1 MLQCVECSYNT
12 KIKCNLDRHIK
23 NKHKKASG
31 NVINNNP
38 NIINN
43 IPNVINNNPNI
54 INNNPNVINNN
65 PNVINN
71 NPNVI
76 NNNQCEKCHKIYT
89 SKSNLNKHLLIC
101 KGPIINKKLCE
112 YCNKLLSS
120 NQAKTTHLTTCKEK
134 ALTIINN
141 NNSNNDN
148 SITNNNIQNIQN
160 TIIYNVITFSENPR
174 KPTQFIKEDMTY
186 RKISDI
192 INTSG
197 GNDIQIF
204 EKMYRM
210 VLDNPSN
217 RCIIKK
223 NMKLKHSKAF
233 TGKGWIQK
241 SDKQLYPK
249 LFNDI
254 CALIMELLEDNEERL
269 SAKYKAVRIEN
280 LTQFVDDIQTYEL
293 GDTIPTDKEEKDK
306 YDDFIECLDVLKMV
320 TNDYSKLL
328 LEAIE

>member
-1 MLQCVECSYNT
+1 MYECLECPYNT
-12 KIKCNLDRHIK
+12 EKKYNLDRHIIS
-23 NKHKKASG
+23 KHKKASG
-31 NVINNNP
+31 NVVNSSG
-38 NIINN
+38 
-43 IPNVINNNPNI
+43 NVVNSSG
-54 INNNPNVINNN
+54 NVVNSSG
-65 PNVINN
+65 NVVNSSG
-71 NPNVI
+71 NVV
-76 NNNQCEKCHKIYT
+76 NKNQCEQCQKVYST
-89 SKSNLNKHLLIC
+89 SGNLKAHLLIC
-101 KGPIINKKLCE
+101 KGIIKTLECEFCKKT
-112 YCNKLLSS
+112 YAN
-120 NQAKTTHLTTCKEK
+120 NQSKTRHILTCKEK
-134 ALTIINN
+134 ALTVIN
-141 NNSNNDN
+141 NNSNTDN
-148 SITNNNIQNIQN
+148 SITTNITNNIQNIQN
-160 TIIYNVITFSENPR
+160 ITYNTIIFSENPR
-174 KPTQFIKEDMTY
+174 KPTQFIKEEMTY

-269 SAKYKAVRIEN
+269 SAKYKAVRIDN

-293 GDTIPTDKEEKDK
+293 GDTIPTEKEEKDK
-306 YDDFIECLDVLKMV
+306 YDDFIECLEVLKMV

>member
-1 MLQCVECSYNT
+1 MLQCLECSYNT

-31 NVINNNP
+31 NVINSSG
-38 NIINN
+38 
-43 IPNVINNNPNI
+43 NVVNSSG
-54 INNNPNVINNN
+54 NVVNSSG
-65 PNVINN
+65 NVVNSSG
-71 NPNVI
+71 NVV
-76 NNNQCEKCHKIYT
+76 NKNQCEQCQKVYST
-89 SKSNLNKHLLIC
+89 SGNLKAHLLIC
-101 KGPIINKKLCE
+101 KGIIKTLECEFCKKT
-112 YCNKLLSS
+112 YAN
-120 NQAKTTHLTTCKEK
+120 NQSKTRHILTCKEK
-134 ALTIINN
+134 ALTVIN
-141 NNSNNDN
+141 NNSNTDN
-148 SITNNNIQNIQN
+148 SITTNITNNIQNIQN
-160 TIIYNVITFSENPR
+160 ITYNTIIFSENPR
-174 KPTQFIKEDMTY
+174 KPTQFIKEEMTY

-269 SAKYKAVRIEN
+269 SAKYKAVRIDN

-293 GDTIPTDKEEKDK
+293 GDTIPTEKEEKDK
-306 YDDFIECLDVLKMV
+306 YDDFIECLEVLKMV

>member
-1 MLQCVECSYNT
+1 MYECLECPYNT
-12 KIKCNLDRHIK
+12 EKKYNLDRHIIS
-23 NKHKKASG
+23 KHKKASG
-31 NVINNNP
+31 NVVNSSG
-38 NIINN
+38 
-43 IPNVINNNPNI
+43 NVVNSSG
-54 INNNPNVINNN
+54 NVVNSSG
-65 PNVINN
+65 NVVNSSG
-71 NPNVI
+71 NVV
-76 NNNQCEKCHKIYT
+76 NKNQCEQCQKVYST
-89 SKSNLNKHLLIC
+89 SGNLKAHLLIC
-101 KGPIINKKLCE
+101 KGIIKTLECEFCKKT
-112 YCNKLLSS
+112 YAN
-120 NQAKTTHLTTCKEK
+120 NQSKTRHILTCKEK
-134 ALTIINN
+134 ALTVIN
-141 NNSNNDN
+141 NNSNTDN
-148 SITNNNIQNIQN
+148 SITTNITNNIQN

-269 SAKYKAVRIEN
+269 SAKYKAVRIDN

>member
-1 MLQCVECSYNT
+1 MYNCLECTYNT
-12 KIKCNLDRHIK
+12 EKKYNLDRHIIS
-23 NKHKKASG
+23 KHKIS
-31 NVINNNP
+31 NP
-38 NIINN
+38 NGV
-43 IPNVINNNPNI
+43 IPNPKGVIP
-54 INNNPNVINNN
+54 
-65 PNVINN
+65 
-71 NPNVI
+71 
-76 NNNQCEKCHKIYT
+76 NQCEQCQKVYS
-89 SKSNLNKHLLIC
+89 SKGNLNKHLLIC
-101 KGPIINKKLCE
+101 KGPIIDVKICE
-112 YCNKLLSS
+112 YCKKTLASKRNKE
-120 NQAKTTHLTTCKEK
+120 NHLTTCKEK
-134 ALTIINN
+134 ALTVIN

-148 SITNNNIQNIQN
+148 SITNIQNIQN
-160 TIIYNVITFSENPR
+160 ITYNIITFSENPR
-174 KPTQFIKEDMTY
+174 KPTQFIKDDMTY

-254 CALIMELLEDNEERL
+254 CSLIMELLEDNEDRL
-269 SAKYKAVRIEN
+269 IAKYKAVRIEN

-306 YDDFIECLDVLKMV
+306 YDDFIECLEVLKMV

>member
-1 MLQCVECSYNT
+1 MYNCLECTYNT
-12 KIKCNLDRHIK
+12 EKKYNLDRHIIS
-23 NKHKKASG
+23 KHKIS
-31 NVINNNP
+31 NP
-38 NIINN
+38 NGV
-43 IPNVINNNPNI
+43 IPNPNGVISNPKGVI
-54 INNNPNVINNN
+54 PNPKGVIPN
-65 PNVINN
+65 PKGVI
-71 NPNVI
+71 P
-76 NNNQCEKCHKIYT
+76 NQCEQCQKVYS
-89 SKSNLNKHLLIC
+89 SKGNLNKHLLIC
-101 KGPIINKKLCE
+101 KGPIIDVKICE
-112 YCNKLLSS
+112 YCKKTLASKRNKE
-120 NQAKTTHLTTCKEK
+120 NHLTTCKEK
-134 ALTIINN
+134 ALTVIN

-160 TIIYNVITFSENPR
+160 ITYNIITFSENPR

-306 YDDFIECLDVLKMV
+306 YDDFIECLEVLKMV

>member
-1 MLQCVECSYNT
+1 MFECLECPYNSE
-12 KIKCNLDRHIK
+12 KKYNLDRHIK
-23 NKHKKASG
+23 SKHKKASG
-31 NVINNNP
+31 NVINNSG
-38 NIINN
+38 
-43 IPNVINNNPNI
+43 NVINNSG
-54 INNNPNVINNN
+54 NVINNYGN
-65 PNVINN
+65 TINSSGN
-71 NPNVI
+71 TI
-76 NNNQCEKCHKIYT
+76 NKNQCGQCQKVYST
-89 SKSNLNKHLLIC
+89 SGNLKAHLLIC

-141 NNSNNDN
+141 TDN
-148 SITNNNIQNIQN
+148 SINNIQNIQN
-160 TIIYNVITFSENPR
+160 IQNNNTIIYNIITFSENPR
-174 KPTQFIKEDMTY
+174 KPTQFIKDDMTY

-197 GNDIQIF
+197 GNDIHFF
-204 EKMYRM
+204 EKMYRL
-210 VLDNPSN
+210 VLDTPGN

-254 CALIMELLEDNEERL
+254 CALIMELLEDNEDRL
-269 SAKYKAVRIEN
+269 SAKYKAVRIDN
-280 LTQFVDDIQTYEL
+280 LTQFIDDIQTYEL
-293 GDTIPTDKEEKDK
+293 GDTIPTDKEDKAK

-328 LEAIE
+328 LESID